1 MKKEKIS
8 LKELIERN
16 KEELLKDLEAVE
28 KIEHK
33 IEKKIQERHWF
44 PIKALIILFSKNI
57 WLADHF
63 DRRNRV

>member
-33 IEKKIQERHWF
+33 IEKKIQERH
-44 PIKALIILFSKNI
+44 
-57 WLADHF
+57 
-63 DRRNRV
+63 

>member
-16 KEELLKDLEAVE
+16 KEELFNDSEAVE

-33 IEKKIQERHWF
+33 IEKKIQERH
-44 PIKALIILFSKNI
+44 
-57 WLADHF
+57 
-63 DRRNRV
+63 